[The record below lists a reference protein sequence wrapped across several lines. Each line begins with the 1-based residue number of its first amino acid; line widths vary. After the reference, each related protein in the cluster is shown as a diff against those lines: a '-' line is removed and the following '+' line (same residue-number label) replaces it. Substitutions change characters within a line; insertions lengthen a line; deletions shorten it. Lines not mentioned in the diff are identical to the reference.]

1 MINELHKCITKK
13 FSRCKVYSP
22 YRDNIWGAN
31 PAHVKLT
38 LIKLRFLKLIIFVG
52 VNSNHRPPPPP
63 PTVHIPRRTN
73 PISILHKSHT
83 KAGRHS
89 LSAKPPFL
97 E

>member
-13 FSRCKVYSP
+13 FSRRKVYSP

-31 PAHVKLT
+31 PARVKLT

-52 VNSNHRPPPPP
+52 VNSNHRPPPP
-63 PTVHIPRRTN
+63 TIHIPRRTN

>member
-13 FSRCKVYSP
+13 FSRRKVYSP

-31 PAHVKLT
+31 PARVKLT

-52 VNSNHRPPPPP
+52 VNSNPPPLPP
-63 PTVHIPRRTN
+63 DHIPRRTN

>member
-52 VNSNHRPPPPP
+52 VNSNHRPPPP
-63 PTVHIPRRTN
+63 
-73 PISILHKSHT
+73 
-83 KAGRHS
+83 A
-89 LSAKPPFL
+89 PPFIFPEEL
-97 E
+97 IQYQYYTKVTQKQAVTPSLQSHLF